1 MMDRVG
7 LIGKFAPSYVY
18 MQWRWDTRRACF
30 VTCTAR
36 ILLIPVHVTADT
48 FETVAVLT
56 VLENGVCVIDRS
68 LAQFIG
74 WKDNA
79 FFRSNVKN

>member
-1 MMDRVG
+1 MALG
-7 LIGKFAPSYVY
+7 H
-18 MQWRWDTRRACF
+18 Q
-30 VTCTAR
+30 TCVFCYLYSQDIAHSGA
-36 ILLIPVHVTADT
+36 HVTADT

-74 WKDNA
+74 WKDNV
-79 FFRSNVKN
+79 FFQGNVKN